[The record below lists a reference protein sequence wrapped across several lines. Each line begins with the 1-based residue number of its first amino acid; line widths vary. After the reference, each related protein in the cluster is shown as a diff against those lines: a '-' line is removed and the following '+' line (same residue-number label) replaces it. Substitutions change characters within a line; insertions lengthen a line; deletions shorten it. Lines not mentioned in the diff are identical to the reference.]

1 MDTQRNWT
9 RYITAILLILTLS
22 LSALTWST
30 VKASTAIADS
40 KVKRI
45 DAFITQQMQKHGLPG
60 LALALVEGD
69 QVIFM
74 KGYGKADETGRPVT
88 PQTPFLLASVSKP
101 LTAVATRLPCY

>member
-1 MDTQRNWT
+1 M
-9 RYITAILLILTLS
+9 
-22 LSALTWST
+22 LTWST
-30 VKASTAIADS
+30 VEASTENADA

-69 QVIFM
+69 QVRFM

-101 LTAVATRLPCY
+101 LTAVATMLPCY